1 MNLHTEAFSAFSS
14 LPSSLFSLVSL
25 SLSFSHVSLSSH
37 TSLFLCLHQFFR
49 FFVGLTVNL
58 SMHKDASF
66 TESASLSF
74 VILTYG
80 KMSTEVVLHG
90 LRDLFPEGL
99 RPLRVFPFKELS
111 RRIESAVLEEEKT
124 NFPLFHY
131 FLIVALSFC
140 FTRIAFSF
148 FPFNAEMLPF
158 ASSFRW
164 YSCFNF
170 VFWPQNFGL

>member
-74 VILTYG
+74 VILTYR
-80 KMSTEVVLHG
+80 KISTEVVSHG
-90 LRDLFPEGL
+90 LRDLFSEGL

-111 RRIESAVLEEEKT
+111 RRCKSAVLKKEGR
-124 NFPLFHY
+124 LF
-131 FLIVALSFC
+131 
-140 FTRIAFSF
+140 RFSTIF
-148 FPFNAEMLPF
+148 SSLHCPF
-158 ASSFRW
+158 ASH
-164 YSCFNF
+164 
-170 VFWPQNFGL
+170 G